1 MGDGWRLESGDRS
14 EDYIPVVDG
23 GASNVRF
30 GAITVREEIEADAD
44 DDELTKQLLKFA
56 GDCARKMQMSQ
67 E

>member
-1 MGDGWRLESGDRS
+1 MGGQ
-14 EDYIPVVDG
+14 VT
-23 GASNVRF
+23 VRF